1 MLKLDHIVISSE
13 SLNDGQAFIEDR
25 LGIKAETGG
34 EHRLFG
40 THNKLISLG
49 TSYLEVI
56 SISPDL
62 IAERTPRWFNL
73 DNFTGHPR
81 ITNWVCSADFSSF
94 VPHDLMPE
102 IGDILDLSR
111 GSLRWNLTV
120 PKNGILPFEGFAPA
134 LIDWGVSKHPS
145 KTLKENGCSLKKLV
159 IKHKHANNLCSLLSG
174 LLSDQRIEFAYT
186 SGAGSYELWIE
197 TPTNGMVM
205 IK

>member
-13 SLNDGQAFIEDR
+13 SLEDGQTFIEDS

-73 DNFTGHPR
+73 DNFTGYPR
-81 ITNWVCSADFSSF
+81 ITNWVCSADFSRF
-94 VPHDLMPE
+94 VPRDLMPK

-111 GSLRWNLTV
+111 GSLRWSLTV
-120 PKNGILPFEGFAPA
+120 PKDGILPFEGFAPA
-134 LIDWGVSKHPS
+134 LIDWGASKHPS
-145 KTLKENGCSLKKLV
+145 KRLKKMDV
-159 IKHKHANNLCSLLSG
+159 
-174 LLSDQRIEFAYT
+174 
-186 SGAGSYELWIE
+186 
-197 TPTNGMVM
+197 V
-205 IK
+205 

>member
-1 MLKLDHIVISSE
+1 MLSLDHIVISSE
-13 SLNDGQAFIEDR
+13 SLDDGQEFIEDR

-49 TSYLEVI
+49 SSYLEVI

-73 DNFTGHPR
+73 DNFIGHPR

-94 VPHDLMPE
+94 VPTDLMCG

-111 GSLRWNLTV
+111 DL
-120 PKNGILPFEGFAPA
+120 
-134 LIDWGVSKHPS
+134 
-145 KTLKENGCSLKKLV
+145 
-159 IKHKHANNLCSLLSG
+159 
-174 LLSDQRIEFAYT
+174 
-186 SGAGSYELWIE
+186 
-197 TPTNGMVM
+197 
-205 IK
+205 

>member
-13 SLNDGQAFIEDR
+13 SLDDGQAFIEDR

-49 TSYLEVI
+49 ASYLEVI

-73 DNFTGHPR
+73 DNFTGYPR

-120 PKNGILPFEGFAPA
+120 PKNDSCSAIF
-134 LIDWGVSKHPS
+134 PS
-145 KTLKENGCSLKKLV
+145 FTLTNCPIYEMMFSGT
-159 IKHKHANNLCSLLSG
+159 LSMH
-174 LLSDQRIEFAYT
+174 IT
-186 SGAGSYELWIE
+186 SS
-197 TPTNGMVM
+197 T
-205 IK
+205 